1 MNKNEIISK
10 VKFSLLEKYDASGMD
25 DEFINDCIDKTLEA
39 INYSQCSTQ
48 LKFVYTSDFVRWLET
63 GFTYYEKTSDFLC
76 HKGHRYSFREL
87 VSRYNR
93 SHALEALIV

>member
-39 INYSQCSTQ
+39 INYSQCCTE
-48 LKFVYTSDFVRWLET
+48 LKDKNPLT
-63 GFTYYEKTSDFLC
+63 
-76 HKGHRYSFREL
+76 FREWKKVNKYTICTDETWF
-87 VSRYNR
+87 VSPEVGYITTKELKKRYKKHYN
-93 SHALEALIV
+93 L